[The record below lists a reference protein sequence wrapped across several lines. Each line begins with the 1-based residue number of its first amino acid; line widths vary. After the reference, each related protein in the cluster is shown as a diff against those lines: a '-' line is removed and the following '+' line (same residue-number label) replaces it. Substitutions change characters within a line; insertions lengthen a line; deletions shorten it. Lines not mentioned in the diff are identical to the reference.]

1 MVDDI
6 AIYIGLDVSKEKIA
20 VGLAEAGRKGEVR
33 YYGEIANRADAVSKF
48 VDKLAGR
55 YGRLCFCYEAGP
67 TGYGLYRQLS
77 GLGHECL
84 VVAPSLV
91 PTRPGLQIKTD
102 RRDAVALAALLRAG
116 ELSSIW
122 VPDETHEAMR
132 DLCRAR
138 ETTVADLRRARQH
151 LLSFLLRHSRVFE
164 GRTHWSKAHR
174 NWLAM
179 QRFEHRAQQIAME
192 EYIHAIRQLEERR
205 DRLTRQM
212 LELLPDWSLN
222 PVVEAIQALRGVA
235 QISAVTLVSEIGDFR
250 RFHNP
255 RQFMAWLGLVPKER
269 STGAS
274 VSRGAITKVG
284 NTRARRMLVEGAWTY
299 RLPARVSRELLKRN
313 EGLPEEIRMIA
324 WKAQVRLCQRY
335 RRMQA
340 SGRPTNIVIVATAR
354 ELAAFV
360 WAIATAVSITAP
372 KAA

>member
-1 MVDDI
+1 
-6 AIYIGLDVSKEKIA
+6 
-20 VGLAEAGRKGEVR
+20 
-33 YYGEIANRADAVSKF
+33 
-48 VDKLAGR
+48 
-55 YGRLCFCYEAGP
+55 
-67 TGYGLYRQLS
+67 
-77 GLGHECL
+77 
-84 VVAPSLV
+84 
-91 PTRPGLQIKTD
+91 
-102 RRDAVALAALLRAG
+102 
-116 ELSSIW
+116 
-122 VPDETHEAMR
+122 
-132 DLCRAR
+132 
-138 ETTVADLRRARQH
+138 
-151 LLSFLLRHSRVFE
+151 
-164 GRTHWSKAHR
+164 
-174 NWLAM
+174 
-179 QRFEHRAQQIAME
+179 
-192 EYIHAIRQLEERR
+192 
-205 DRLTRQM
+205 M

-235 QISAVTLVSEIGDFR
+235 QISAVTMVSEIGDFR

-335 RRMQA
+335 PRMQA

-360 WAIATAVSITAP
+360 WAIATAVSITPP